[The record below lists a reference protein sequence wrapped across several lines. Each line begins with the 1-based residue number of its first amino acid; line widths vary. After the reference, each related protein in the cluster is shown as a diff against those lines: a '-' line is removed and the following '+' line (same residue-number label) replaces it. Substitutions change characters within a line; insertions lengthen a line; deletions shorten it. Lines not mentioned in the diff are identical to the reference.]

1 MSASLILSIF
11 IHFEDKK
18 NNNILNSSS
27 EKSDSKGVNKFKYDV
42 INNID
47 VDDKNSIKGDSVVNV
62 TVISSKLAVK

>member
-27 EKSDSKGVNKFKYDV
+27 EKNHSKEVNKFKYDV
-42 INNID
+42 INSID

-62 TVISSKLAVK
+62 TAISTKFAVK